1 MLMSVHVG
9 SEWTVA
15 GCDLRDRVR
24 VRVEE
29 VRDGIAHCRSVASG
43 RKFEFRVGTLARGKR
58 GASLVLNADGTPYE
72 KPAPMRPT
80 RASPTSRDEKTAS
93 DFRRVV
99 SPKSMPSARAREA
112 AALVRGGMSRTE
124 VAKRFG
130 VSVSAVGS
138 WIVQVREEG
147 PGT

>member
-1 MLMSVHVG
+1 MLMPVHVG

-58 GASLVLNADGTPYE
+58 GASLVLNADGSPYK
-72 KPAPMRPT
+72 KPGRGKP
-80 RASPTSRDEKTAS
+80 RALSADKTAS
-93 DFRRVV
+93 ELRKVV
-99 SPKSMPSARAREA
+99 APKAQAHDRAR
-112 AALVRGGMSRTE
+112 
-124 VAKRFG
+124 
-130 VSVSAVGS
+130 
-138 WIVQVREEG
+138 
-147 PGT
+147 